1 MSDPIIQPL
10 FSKVFYVNNL
20 ELDYKKII
28 PLIDKDFSD
37 TGYHNDEDIKNP
49 GQSSIS
55 KKVLERP
62 KLKFLKKQLM
72 KELHLYTKDVLKYD
86 NEFKMTTSWFTRT
99 YSNQESNYHCH
110 SNCMISSVLYIQ
122 VDNSSG
128 DISFMDYSTERFCLD
143 PREYNIYNSRSWR
156 FKPVNGMV
164 IFFPSEVFHKV
175 LQSNSNIVRYSLAC
189 NYIPTGDLSM
199 KSSDSHLY
207 LK

>member
-1 MSDPIIQPL
+1 
-10 FSKVFYVNNL
+10 
-20 ELDYKKII
+20 
-28 PLIDKDFSD
+28 
-37 TGYHNDEDIKNP
+37 
-49 GQSSIS
+49 
-55 KKVLERP
+55 
-62 KLKFLKKQLM
+62 
-72 KELHLYTKDVLKYD
+72 
-86 NEFKMTTSWFTRT
+86 
-99 YSNQESNYHCH
+99 
-110 SNCMISSVLYIQ
+110 MISSVLYIQ